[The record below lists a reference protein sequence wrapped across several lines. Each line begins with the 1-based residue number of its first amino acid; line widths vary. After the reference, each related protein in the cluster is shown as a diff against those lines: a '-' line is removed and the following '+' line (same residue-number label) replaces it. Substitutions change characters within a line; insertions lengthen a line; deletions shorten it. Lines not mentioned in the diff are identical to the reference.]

1 MLTKRLGIDLG
12 TCNIRFYLP
21 GKGVVVDEPAVAAL
35 SIEDSKIIA
44 IGQEAKEMLG
54 KTPENI
60 IACRP
65 IVNGVIA
72 NFTTTSAIISYYL
85 NKILGGFRLLKPEIM
100 ITVPAGATSTE
111 RRAAIDAVINAGAKD
126 VYVVK
131 EPVAAALGAEIPVT
145 GASGNMII
153 NIGGG
158 ITEVAVLSLGGIVT
172 WSSIRFGGNQINEAI
187 INFIR
192 KKYNLIIGEQTAEEI
207 KIKYGHV
214 LPSEDSVP
222 MEISGSN
229 SITGLP
235 ESIILLSSELIE
247 PLRQSVNELISAVKN
262 VLQNTPPELAADV
275 IDKGIIMSGG
285 GAKLSGLEDLLTK
298 ITGVPCQVALES
310 ELCAVKG
317 TGIAIENFDAYKK
330 SIFWVK

>member
-1 MLTKRLGIDLG
+1 MLAKRIGIDLG

-21 GKGVVVDEPAVAAL
+21 GKGVVIDEPAVAAL
-35 SIEDSKIIA
+35 SIEDGKIIA

-60 IACRP
+60 LSCRP
-65 IVNGVIA
+65 INNGVIA
-72 NFTTTSAIISYYL
+72 NFTTASAMLSYYF
-85 NKILGGFRLLKPEIM
+85 NKILGGFRFLKPEVM

-111 RRAAIDAVINAGAKD
+111 RRAAIDAAIEAGAKE
-126 VYVVK
+126 VYVIK
-131 EPVAAALGAEIPVT
+131 EPIAAALGAEIPLT
-145 GASGNMII
+145 HPSGNMII

-172 WSSIRFGGNQINEAI
+172 WSSIRYGGNYMNGAI

-214 LPSEDSVP
+214 LPSENSP
-222 MEISGSN
+222 SMEISGSN

-235 ESIILLSSELIE
+235 ETIVLSSNEIVE
-247 PLRQSVNELISAVKN
+247 PLRQSVNEIISAVKN

-285 GAKLSGLEDLLTK
+285 GAKLLDLDNLLTK
-298 ITGVPCQVALES
+298 ITGVPCQVALEP
-310 ELCAVKG
+310 ELCAIKG
-317 TGIAIENFDAYKK
+317 TGVAIENFEAYKK

>member
-1 MLTKRLGIDLG
+1 
-12 TCNIRFYLP
+12 
-21 GKGVVVDEPAVAAL
+21 
-35 SIEDSKIIA
+35 
-44 IGQEAKEMLG
+44 
-54 KTPENI
+54 
-60 IACRP
+60 
-65 IVNGVIA
+65 
-72 NFTTTSAIISYYL
+72 
-85 NKILGGFRLLKPEIM
+85 
-100 ITVPAGATSTE
+100 
-111 RRAAIDAVINAGAKD
+111 
-126 VYVVK
+126 
-131 EPVAAALGAEIPVT
+131 
-145 GASGNMII
+145 
-153 NIGGG
+153 
-158 ITEVAVLSLGGIVT
+158 
-172 WSSIRFGGNQINEAI
+172 
-187 INFIR
+187 
-192 KKYNLIIGEQTAEEI
+192 
-207 KIKYGHV
+207 
-214 LPSEDSVP
+214 

-298 ITGVPCQVALES
+298 ITGVPCQVALEP